1 MIDGLGFLLIT
12 VGAAY
17 VLNEWRKEGNIGG

>member
-17 VLNEWRKEGNIGG
+17 VLNEWRKEGSNRG